1 MIGRIRGQ
9 LVEVVDQSVLIDTN
23 GVGYELDVST
33 GALAALPPLGA
44 EVTLY
49 THPVFREDAQL
60 LFGFQSKGERD
71 LFRGLIRINGVGPKL
86 ALSIISSVDMREL
99 ASSVAQNDITLLT
112 KVPGVGKKTAER
124 LLVDLKDRLA
134 SLAIEPRAGRSGAD
148 RVVVVEAERALVA
161 LGYRPNE
168 AARVVDSVSTETLST
183 EEIVRAALQRIARQT
198 EVST

>member
-1 MIGRIRGQ
+1 
-9 LVEVVDQSVLIDTN
+9 
-23 GVGYELDVST
+23 
-33 GALAALPPLGA
+33 
-44 EVTLY
+44 
-49 THPVFREDAQL
+49 
-60 LFGFQSKGERD
+60 
-71 LFRGLIRINGVGPKL
+71 
-86 ALSIISSVDMREL
+86 MREL
-99 ASSVAQNDITLLT
+99 ANSVAQNDITLLT

-134 SLAIEPRAGRSGAD
+134 SLAIEPRTGRSGAD

-183 EEIVRAALQRIARQT
+183 EEIVIAALQRIARQT